1 MDNNELQHHGI
12 PGMKWGIRRYQN
24 KDGTLTNAGKKR
36 YEKELAKAKEEA
48 KLIKN
53 RERTQAKLDKL
64 SALKN
69 DNASRKAALD
79 HRKAEEKPVKEPKHK
94 DKPVT
99 KKSIKDLTDDEL
111 AAVVKRLQLEKQL
124 ESMTPKK
131 VSMGRQFVDSALKP
145 AINDAGKRLLTDFAI
160 KQGKKFMGLDEK
172 SNALEDIVKD
182 LRLKKEHKEL
192 SDYLAPKSESKRA
205 SEDLKSIVDDLRNEK
220 AKRQLLDWLDEDDK
234 KRKK

>member
-64 SALKN
+64 SALKS

-79 HRKAEEKPVKEPKHK
+79 QRKAEEKPVKEPKHK
-94 DKPVT
+94 DKPHKMTDEELQAKIDRMNLENKYKELMAAENPPKSRKGKEFVT
-99 KKSIKDLTDDEL
+99 KALDQTVESLLPQVGKYFGAKLINKVIGEEAVYANNKKKS
-111 AAVVKRLQLEKQL
+111 
-124 ESMTPKK
+124 
-131 VSMGRQFVDSALKP
+131 
-145 AINDAGKRLLTDFAI
+145 
-160 KQGKKFMGLDEK
+160 
-172 SNALEDIVKD
+172 
-182 LRLKKEHKEL
+182 
-192 SDYLAPKSESKRA
+192 
-205 SEDLKSIVDDLRNEK
+205 
-220 AKRQLLDWLDEDDK
+220 
-234 KRKK
+234 